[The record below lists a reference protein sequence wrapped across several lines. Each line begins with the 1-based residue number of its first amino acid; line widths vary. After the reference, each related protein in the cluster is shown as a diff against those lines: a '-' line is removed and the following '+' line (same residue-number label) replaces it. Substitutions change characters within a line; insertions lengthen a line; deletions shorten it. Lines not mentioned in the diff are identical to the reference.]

1 MKLLSIDSE
10 HNGLFLKNDEWAS
23 IDSLQKED
31 IVGLI
36 QAAAA
41 NHIEVDE
48 LTEERYI
55 KHPASK
61 TIYEKLSRCI
71 FRRLIESSMSWNES
85 MGSKSPRRPRL
96 KLRNKE
102 SRGGLQKLLYPALPL
117 PI

>member
-61 TIYEKLSRCI
+61 TVYEKLSRVLLELEQNREVYLSEI
-71 FRRLIESSMSWNES
+71 DREFNELEREYGLKITSSTETEVEKQ
-85 MGSKSPRRPRL
+85 G
-96 KLRNKE
+96 
-102 SRGGLQKLLYPALPL
+102 
-117 PI
+117 I

>member
-41 NHIEVDE
+41 NHIEIDK

-61 TIYEKLSRCI
+61 TIYEKLSEVLLELEQNREI
-71 FRRLIESSMSWNES
+71 YLSAIDQEFNELEREYGLKITSSTETEV
-85 MGSKSPRRPRL
+85 GKQ
-96 KLRNKE
+96 
-102 SRGGLQKLLYPALPL
+102 GV
-117 PI
+117 